1 MDIDYLLAFQ
11 SIREAL
17 GPATEE
23 LVVVLSTGLLVVAF
37 AAALLIYWLIDKRQG
52 IYLLF
57 SYSAGSLVN
66 QTIKNTACVYRP
78 WIRDARIT
86 PSASAIASASDYSF
100 PSGHTQTAVSIF
112 GGIAWLRRHER
123 VAVSVVCVVACVVV
137 ALSRNYLGVHTP
149 QDVLVA
155 AVVGIAGLWVSGRT
169 LSWVD
174 EKPARDAVV
183 LACGLAIG
191 IAFVLYISLKSYP
204 MDYADGELLV
214 DPAKMTVSGYRVFGV
229 YGGCLVGWFAERRL
243 VRFDEH
249 ASRRERILRIALS
262 AVIAGIG
269 YLAVGA
275 ACGAISGSAGEKFG
289 GVFAAV
295 LAAVWVGPWVAQ
307 RMASG
312 TAAIASAK

>member
-11 SIREAL
+11 GVREAL
-17 GPATEE
+17 GPVTEE
-23 LVVVLSTGLLVVAF
+23 FVVLLSTGLLAVAF
-37 AAALLIYWLIDKRQG
+37 AAALLIYWLVDKRQG

-66 QTIKNTACVYRP
+66 QTIKNSACVYRP

-86 PSASAIASASDYSF
+86 PSASAMASASDYSF

-123 VAVSVVCVVACVVV
+123 AAVSVVCVVACVVV

-155 AVVGIAGLWVSGRT
+155 AVVGIAGLWVADRT

-174 EKPARDAVV
+174 EKPSRDVAVLV
-183 LACGLAIG
+183 CGLAIG

-204 MDYADGELLV
+204 MDYASGELLV

-275 ACGAISGSAGEKFG
+275 ACGAIAGSAGEKFG

-295 LAAVWVGPWVAQ
+295 LAAVWLGPWAAQ
-307 RMASG
+307 RVAGG
-312 TAAIASAK
+312 TAAIAPAK

>member
-11 SIREAL
+11 GVREAL
-17 GPATEE
+17 GPVTEE
-23 LVVVLSTGLLVVAF
+23 FVVLLSTGLLAVAF
-37 AAALLIYWLIDKRQG
+37 AAALLIYWLVDKRQG

-66 QTIKNTACVYRP
+66 QTIKNSACVYRP

-86 PSASAIASASDYSF
+86 PSASAMASASDYSF
-100 PSGHTQTAVSIF
+100 PSGHTQTAVSVF

-123 VAVSVVCVVACVVV
+123 AAVSVVCVVACVVV

-155 AVVGIAGLWVSGRT
+155 AVVGIAGLWVADRT

-174 EKPARDAVV
+174 EKPSRDVTV
-183 LACGLAIG
+183 LICGLAIG

-204 MDYADGELLV
+204 MDYASGELLV

-243 VRFDEH
+243 VRFDVH
-249 ASRRERILRIALS
+249 ASRRERILRIVLS
-262 AVIAGIG
+262 AVLAGIG
-269 YLAVGA
+269 YLVVGA
-275 ACGAISGSAGEKFG
+275 ACGAVAGTAGEKFG
-289 GVFAAV
+289 GAFAAV
-295 LAAVWVGPWVAQ
+295 LAAVWLGPWAAQ
-307 RMASG
+307 RTASG
-312 TAAIASAK
+312 RNAVAPAR